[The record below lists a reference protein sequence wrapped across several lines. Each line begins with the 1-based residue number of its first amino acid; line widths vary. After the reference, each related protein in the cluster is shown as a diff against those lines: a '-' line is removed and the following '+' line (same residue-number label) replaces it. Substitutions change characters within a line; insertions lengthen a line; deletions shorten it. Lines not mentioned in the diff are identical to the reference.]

1 MFSRKAV
8 VDIETWYRNVHRKP
22 LVIRGARQVGKT
34 TAVQMAARNLQ
45 VPLYSVNLERN
56 ASLEAQFARCDISTL
71 LLSFSAICGA
81 SISSRSP
88 GILLL
93 DEAQATPSA
102 YGCLRYFYEDAPNLA
117 VILTGSLLDQVL
129 KNHGGSAPVGRVEYQ
144 FMGPVAFDEFLA
156 VTGHAHLAQTLAAI
170 TLDSLGSL
178 PDEVHGRMLE
188 QVRRYVM
195 VGGMPHAVQIAIDTD
210 FDHHAINKYQTELIQ
225 TYKADFAKYRGTID
239 GLKLNSFFNGLLAQ
253 VGSQFS
259 HKLAHQIVEGSGG
272 DNRLLN
278 SAIEQLGEARLFYR
292 VLHSNAEHVPLGA
305 ETKIR
310 ISKFLFVDVGALLAA
325 QNIPIQSILG
335 APLEFTHQGVIAE
348 QFVGQHL
355 LYSGASYREPE
366 LYYWHPPKHE
376 VQAEVDFLL
385 QQNTSV
391 IPIEVKSAPTGRLKS
406 LHSYVLK
413 RNAPVAARIYSGK
426 AGWELA
432 QARLMERS
440 QAFRLLNLPFYM
452 ITALPRLSAE
462 LRERSVNRAD

>member
-8 VDIETWYRNVHRKP
+8 TDVETWYREAHRKP

-34 TAVQMAARNLQ
+34 TAVEIAARNLQ
-45 VPLYSVNLERN
+45 VPLYSINLERN
-56 ASLEAQFARCDISTL
+56 ASLEAQFARCDISAL
-71 LLSFSAICGA
+71 LLSFSAICGT
-81 SISSRSP
+81 SVSRNSP

-102 YGCLRYFYEDAPNLA
+102 YGCLRYFYEDAPHLA

-129 KNHGGSAPVGRVEYQ
+129 KNHRGSAPVGRVEYQ
-144 FMGPVAFDEFLA
+144 FMGPVTFDEFLT
-156 VTGHAHLAQTLAAI
+156 VTGHAHLAEMLAAI
-170 TLDSLGSL
+170 TLDTLGSL
-178 PDEVHGRMLE
+178 PDEVHARMLE
-188 QVRRYVM
+188 QVRRYVL
-195 VGGMPHAVQIAIDTD
+195 VGGMPHAVQIAIDTG
-210 FDHHAINKYQTELIQ
+210 FDHNAVNKYQTELIQ
-225 TYKADFAKYRGTID
+225 TYKADFAKYRGAID

-259 HKLAHQIVEGSGG
+259 HKLAHQIVDGSGG

-278 SAIEQLGEARLFYR
+278 SAIEQFIEARLFYR
-292 VLHSNAEHVPLGA
+292 VLHSNAEHIPLGA

-335 APLEFTHQGVIAE
+335 VPLEFAHQGVIAE

-355 LYSGASYREPE
+355 LYSSPSYKEPE
-366 LYYWHPPKHE
+366 LYYWHPPKNE

-385 QQNTSV
+385 QQNTAI
-391 IPIEVKSAPTGRLKS
+391 IPVEVKSAPTGRLKS

-413 RNAPVAARIYSGK
+413 RNAPVAARIHSGK
-426 AGWELA
+426 ASWERA
-432 QARLMERS
+432 HARLSERS
-440 QAFRLLNLPFYM
+440 QPFKLLNLPLYM
-452 ITALPRLSAE
+452 ITSLPRLAAE
-462 LRERSVNRAD
+462 LLHTL